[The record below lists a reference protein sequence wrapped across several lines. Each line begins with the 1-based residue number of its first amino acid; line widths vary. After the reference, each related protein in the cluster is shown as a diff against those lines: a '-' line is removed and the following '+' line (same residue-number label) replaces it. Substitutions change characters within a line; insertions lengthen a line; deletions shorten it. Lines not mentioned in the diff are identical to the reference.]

1 MIKNPKNV
9 LDDANDDNSPEFMY
23 RTAFVCYEEEDF
35 DYSLRTVNEG
45 LDLFKGLE
53 IEAKF
58 ELLKAY
64 LLYKTRGEEEF
75 REKLD
80 EIILNFPN
88 TEESDHAE
96 EALVKLSELKEK
108 SQQN

>member
-1 MIKNPKNV
+1 MIQNPKNV
-9 LDDANDDNSPEFMY
+9 LERSNDDNSPEYMY
-23 RTAFVCYEEEDF
+23 KTAFVCYEEEDF
-35 DYSLRTVNEG
+35 EYSLRTVNEG
-45 LDLFKGLE
+45 LERFKGFE

-64 LLYKTRGEEEF
+64 LLYKTVGEELF
-75 REKLD
+75 REKLNT
-80 EIILNFPN
+80 IIVNYPN

-96 EALVKLSELKEK
+96 EALEKLSGLKEE